1 MKGGVGG
8 KFVGWPSE
16 RNLRS
21 EIKIFHLLW
30 AKTKEFADLDDLPIS
45 EV

>member
-8 KFVGWPSE
+8 KIVGWPSE

-30 AKTKEFADLDDLPIS
+30 TKVKEFADLDDLPIW